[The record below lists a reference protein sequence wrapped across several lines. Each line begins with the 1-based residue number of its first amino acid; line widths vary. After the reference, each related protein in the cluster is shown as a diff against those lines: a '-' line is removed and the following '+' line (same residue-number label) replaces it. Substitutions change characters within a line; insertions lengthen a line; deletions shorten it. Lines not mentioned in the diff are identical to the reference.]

1 MLGFRRC
8 MVCCG
13 VEMPF
18 FVIRL
23 QDFDVDEAM
32 AVEQSLLGPP
42 SPRTSATSQLESRK
56 VRFEVDLQDDLIIKY
71 PILLAR
77 LKSLSN
83 AARLAASAEAVE
95 FWEGRL
101 NEIEFIAE
109 TTGKRAAL
117 AFAKSFYSG
126 KSGFSTAHL
135 IELNKRAKLCYR
147 ATKRHHSST
156 GSEDQSSSDFKAR
169 KQHHGKIWQKPPS
182 FTRPRQESSQFSKG
196 TTCFKCG
203 EEGHVAYHCPSR
215 KFGQRKF
222 VPKRPFPF
230 KEKKC
235 FICEETSHLT
245 AQCHLNPMST
255 HAKKEK

>member
-8 MVCCG
+8 KVCCG

-126 KSGFSTAHL
+126 KYLRVLHSPL
-135 IELNKRAKLCYR
+135 ERA
-147 ATKRHHSST
+147 
-156 GSEDQSSSDFKAR
+156 
-169 KQHHGKIWQKPPS
+169 
-182 FTRPRQESSQFSKG
+182 
-196 TTCFKCG
+196 
-203 EEGHVAYHCPSR
+203 
-215 KFGQRKF
+215 
-222 VPKRPFPF
+222 
-230 KEKKC
+230 
-235 FICEETSHLT
+235 
-245 AQCHLNPMST
+245 
-255 HAKKEK
+255 

>member
-1 MLGFRRC
+1 
-8 MVCCG
+8 
-13 VEMPF
+13 
-18 FVIRL
+18 
-23 QDFDVDEAM
+23 M
-32 AVEQSLLGPP
+32 AVEQSLLGSS
-42 SPRTSATSQLESRK
+42 SPRTSAISQLESRK
-56 VRFEVDLQDDLIIKY
+56 VRFEVDLQDDLIIKF

-77 LKSLSN
+77 LKSLAN
-83 AARLAASAEAVE
+83 AARLAASTEAVE

-109 TTGKRAAL
+109 STGKRAAL

-147 ATKRHHSST
+147 ATRRHHSST
-156 GSEDQSSSDFKAR
+156 GSEDHSTSDFDCKKGR
-169 KQHHGKIWQKPPS
+169 KQHQGKVWQKPPS
-182 FTRPRQESSQFSKG
+182 FPRARQESFQSSKG
-196 TTCFKCG
+196 TICFKCG
-203 EEGHVAYHCPSR
+203 EEGHVAYNCPSR

-222 VPKRPFPF
+222 VAKKPFPF